1 MQKISSHRGCIYSLD
16 ISPNTS
22 SSLRGPVIVSGSA
35 DKTIKIWKLQEKESS
50 VFEIFQTIYSDYGYP
65 FCVTISSS
73 NSMIVVGFEDKSLSI
88 YSIQDRKKKYKLFQ
102 HEESL
107 SSSFLWKIQ
116 LAKNAQGFML
126 SSGDGD
132 ILLYKKTADYFT
144 LQQSMSNSGLIFA
157 AS

>member
-1 MQKISSHRGCIYSLD
+1 
-16 ISPNTS
+16 
-22 SSLRGPVIVSGSA
+22 
-35 DKTIKIWKLQEKESS
+35 
-50 VFEIFQTIYSDYGYP
+50 
-65 FCVTISSS
+65 
-73 NSMIVVGFEDKSLSI
+73 MIVVGFEDKSLSI